1 MRSTMHT
8 SRPRIAHE
16 LGLAVFVRRLGL
28 RVQGLRVQGLRVL
41 GKGDLALGVAA

>member
-28 RVQGLRVQGLRVL
+28 RVQGLRVL